1 MSGYTGT
8 QTSIY
13 TKKLAAFHLKLLPA
27 YFTRLEG
34 LSGEAGDDESS
45 SV

>member
-13 TKKLAAFHLKLLPA
+13 TKKFAAFHLKLLPA

-34 LSGEAGDDESS
+34 LSGDVGDDERT